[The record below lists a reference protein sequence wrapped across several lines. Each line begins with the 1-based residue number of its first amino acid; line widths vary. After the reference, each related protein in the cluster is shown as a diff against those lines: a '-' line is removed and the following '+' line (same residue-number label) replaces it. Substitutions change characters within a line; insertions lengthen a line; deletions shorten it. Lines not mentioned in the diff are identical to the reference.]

1 MGIAICER
9 MPEEREGSVYGV
21 ESLRMQTWMRF
32 SAHADSDNGFS
43 PLEDKL
49 EGGNLKHYK
58 KCKVFFS
65 ENNKCLF
72 VQDAMLFLLQRI
84 KNKAVSAL
92 SGPKSQIY

>member
-1 MGIAICER
+1 
-9 MPEEREGSVYGV
+9 
-21 ESLRMQTWMRF
+21 MRF

-43 PLEDKL
+43 PLENKL
-49 EGGNLKHYK
+49 EGENLKHYK
-58 KCKVFFS
+58 KCKVSFS

-92 SGPKSQIY
+92 SGPKSQMYWHGHQ